1 MHDDTDDLNLFAPDL
16 ESRLT
21 ILASRDV
28 RLADRIV
35 ELEIER
41 TAIKQA
47 ILIATKGEPDRYAAG
62 RLTVVVSTN
71 RRFDHKA
78 ALKQIP
84 EELIDEVTVSQRV
97 VDKDLLARAMPE
109 LYEASWVVFDPRV
122 AIV

>member
-1 MHDDTDDLNLFAPDL
+1 MHNNDDLNLFAPDL

-21 ILASRDV
+21 VLASRDV

-41 TAIKQA
+41 KAIKQA

-71 RRFDHKA
+71 RRFDSKTA
-78 ALKQIP
+78 QKLIP
-84 EELIDEVTVSQRV
+84 EDLIDEVTVSQRV
-97 VDKDLLARAMPE
+97 VDKDRLARVLPE
-109 LYEASWVVFDPRV
+109 VYEASWVVFDPRV